1 MRNLTLSEEKEAVNG
16 AAAAAATSK
25 RVAATVR
32 RAAVDAATAATHC
45 LDTRARRREATIPA
59 PTGIKRGR
67 EREGRG
73 GEGLG
78 KRLEGKGSSRE
89 LLGKGVANFTRK
101 IPWRPGLNRGIYV
114 IWSRRFRPF

>member
-25 RVAATVR
+25 RVAVTVR

-73 GEGLG
+73 ARGWGSVWKERDLQESCWG
-78 KRLEGKGSSRE
+78 KEWRILRE
-89 LLGKGVANFTRK
+89 KYRGA
-101 IPWRPGLNRGIYV
+101 PG
-114 IWSRRFRPF
+114 